1 MSKENTKLE
10 YPQFDI
16 DELMTIVKYICDS
29 TNFPAEHLL
38 NLIVAQFIYS
48 YNLGI
53 SRGMSPQEIIISFVK
68 SSQNL
73 SKNFNKLK
81 ESKKNG

>member
-16 DELMTIVKYICDS
+16 DDLMTIIKNICDS
-29 TNFPAEHLL
+29 VNFPAEHLL

-48 YNLGI
+48 YNIGI
-53 SRGMSPQEIIISFVK
+53 YHGMSAQEVIISFVK
-68 SSQNL
+68 DSTKL
-73 SKNFNKLK
+73 SKGFNTLK
-81 ESKKNG
+81 EKKK

>member
-10 YPQFDI
+10 YPQFNI
-16 DELMTIVKYICDS
+16 DELMSIIKNISDT

-48 YNLGI
+48 YNIGI
-53 SRGMSPQEIIISFVK
+53 YNGMSAQDIIISFVK
-68 SSQNL
+68 DSTKL
-73 SKNFNKLK
+73 SKGFKKLK